1 MNGANV
7 AYFGNFGLVFITK
20 EIEKFIGNQ
29 NNTRNSKRIQT
40 DYSVMCVY
48 FCIGFIDFMP

>member
-7 AYFGNFGLVFITK
+7 AYFGNFGLVYITK

-29 NNTRNSKRIQT
+29 NNTTNSKRIQT